1 MSLTARDL
9 METDVETV
17 APDDEVSEV
26 LGRLARVDFNGFPV
40 VEREASETPREGSEE
55 RSSSGSRP
63 EADDNRP
70 QAGDGEA
77 AAGRV
82 VGMVTQHDLVHLFQT
97 EDRTLWIPIGLPPFT
112 ETLTYAIDV
121 SWDDLDLGIDLAKN
135 TNRPIREVMTADV
148 VTVTPDTDLDTILDL
163 LADDERDINRLP
175 VVADG
180 ELVGIVARQDVLR
193 AIRDE
198 RESKR

>member
-9 METDVETV
+9 METDVQTV

-26 LGRLARVDFNGFPV
+26 LGRLARAEFNGFPV
-40 VEREASETPREGSEE
+40 VDSVEHDS
-55 RSSSGSRP
+55 
-63 EADDNRP
+63 ADDR
-70 QAGDGEA
+70 AGSGADGT
-77 AAGRV
+77 V
-82 VGMVTQHDLVHLFQT
+82 VGIVTQHDLVHLFQT
-97 EDRTLWIPIGLPPFT
+97 EDRTLWLPIGLPPFT
-112 ETLTYAIDV
+112 QTLTYAIDV

-135 TNRPIREVMTADV
+135 ANRPISEVMTTDV

-175 VVADG
+175 VVDDAG
-180 ELVGIVARQDVLR
+180 RLVGIVARQDVLR
-193 AIRDE
+193 AIRDQR